1 MRKVAGL
8 VMVRNEA
15 DIIETFVR
23 YNLRYLDELIIVLH
37 SPHDDTAKIIE
48 QLRIGGV
55 SMAHFL
61 VRSGSQ
67 LVRKALIGIW
77 PRWVEHGRV
86 DKSICISN
94 HWLRFYQELIACGN
108 RSPER
113 LRDIAGNYGSVQ
125 ATRQ

>member
-23 YNLRYLDELIIVLH
+23 YNLRYLDELIVVLH
-37 SPHDDTAKIIE
+37 SPHDDTARIID

-55 SMAHFL
+55 SLAHFPG
-61 VRSGSQ
+61 RSESQ
-67 LVRKALIGIW
+67 LVSKALNGIW
-77 PRWVEHGRV
+77 SRWVEHGRV
-86 DKSICISN
+86 DKSMCISD

-108 RSPER
+108 LSPER
-113 LRDIAGNYGSVQ
+113 LRDIAGKYGSVQ
-125 ATRQ
+125 ATR